1 MLLKFLDQFSGTS
14 KGGLLVPIIK
24 PVQDLQVLFL
34 FIRRFVIDRASV
46 EAEKVALLD
55 DAKLG
60 MFELNHGFS
69 L

>member
-1 MLLKFLDQFSGTS
+1 MLFKLLDQFSGTS

-24 PVQDLQVLFL
+24 PTQDLQVLF
-34 FIRRFVIDRASV
+34 RFLRWLVIDRASV

-55 DAKLG
+55 DTKLG
-60 MFELNHGFS
+60 MFGLNYGFS